1 MGLTN
6 QPNPTKGIIIM
17 DKFTSQVQVE
27 ETAEFHAWLDA
38 QEVADIH
45 AIEAETVSIHGQH
58 RIAMEAAAEEGY
70 EWEEVESDD
79 GHCELYAS
87 ELYEAQAEWE
97 AEQYEGEEPE
107 MELPNDL
114 FMIFDDPDYW
124 A

>member
-1 MGLTN
+1 
-6 QPNPTKGIIIM
+6 M